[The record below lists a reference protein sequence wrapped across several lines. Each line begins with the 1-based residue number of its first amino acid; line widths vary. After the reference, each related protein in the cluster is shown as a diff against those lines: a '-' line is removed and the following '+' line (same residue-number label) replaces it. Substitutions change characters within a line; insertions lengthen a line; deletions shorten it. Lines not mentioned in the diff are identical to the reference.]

1 MHVSFCNFFQS
12 QICLVWET
20 LHLLNGCNCIY
31 PVHSPEPVRNKEN
44 NGHFQ
49 TAVLEKTLESPLDSK
64 DHRCSKEIEPVNLK
78 GSQAWI
84 FTGNADAEAETPI
97 LWPPDAKSWLTGK
110 DPDAGQAWRQEE
122 KGRKRMRWL
131 DGLTNSIDMSLS
143 KLREIVKDREAWH
156 SAIHEVANSWT

>member
-49 TAVLEKTLESPLDSK
+49 TVVLEKTLESPLDSK

-122 KGRKRMRWL
+122 KGTKADEMVGWPHQLNRHESEQTQG
-131 DGLTNSIDMSLS
+131 DSEGQGSLAFCS
-143 KLREIVKDREAWH
+143 PWGCK
-156 SAIHEVANSWT
+156 